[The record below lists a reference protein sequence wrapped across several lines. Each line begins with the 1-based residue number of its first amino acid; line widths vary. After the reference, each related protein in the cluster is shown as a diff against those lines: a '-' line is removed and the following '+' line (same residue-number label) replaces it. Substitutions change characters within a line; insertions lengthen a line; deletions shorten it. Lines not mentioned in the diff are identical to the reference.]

1 MYLTFWYIA
10 SATPAIFKG
19 ETVLRYENNKIFLI
33 RISVI
38 LILSWPFPFH
48 KDFWIQQISSTLH
61 PEVAFTYTI
70 CQGWFLY
77 QSQSVSIHEW
87 FFFWQLKR
95 EKGSINI
102 WTRYTYIST
111 CVCILQSGE
120 KIYDDTQGT
129 ITYLVI
135 ALTTLC
141 FYYSKYAWYF
151 ISVSALIINLWN

>member
-19 ETVLRYENNKIFLI
+19 ETVLTYKNNKIFLI

-48 KDFWIQQISSTLH
+48 KDFWIQKIYLVHCIPRLH
-61 PEVAFTYTI
+61 SHTF
-70 CQGWFLY
+70 QGWFLY
-77 QSQSVSIHEW
+77 PKTKCQYSRMVFLFAI
-87 FFFWQLKR
+87 KTR
-95 EKGSINI
+95 KGSINI
-102 WTRYTYIST
+102 WTMYTYIST

-129 ITYLVI
+129 ITYVVF
-135 ALTTLC
+135 ALITLC